1 MEEVCKLNP
10 FDEIPWTHIE
20 NTDVIELDV
29 PWKGSEIINNLNKI
43 KNIPYAN
50 LYLYYSPFEEI
61 KIAVKN
67 HDFFQAYS
75 MGDTLFESQE
85 DVITITKSS
94 IHMFVPMI
102 GLLFLLFGF
111 PIILH
116 NEEDKKLKTG
126 LNIKRLI
133 VKLLIKNLKIKSV
146 ISVIYLLTDYFKCVY
161 HLFE

>member
-1 MEEVCKLNP
+1 MTFFKL
-10 FDEIPWTHIE
+10 ILW
-20 NTDVIELDV
+20 ELV
-29 PWKGSEIINNLNKI
+29 
-43 KNIPYAN
+43 
-50 LYLYYSPFEEI
+50 F
-61 KIAVKN
+61 
-67 HDFFQAYS
+67 
-75 MGDTLFESQE
+75 FESQE

-146 ISVIYLLTDYFKCVY
+146 ISLYTF
-161 HLFE
+161 